1 MVVVRPEHVDEMP
14 GDPPIYPV
22 GCAGVITES
31 HRLPDGRYNL
41 VLLGE
46 HRVRVVARGA
56 ARRVAPVS
64 RRARRAARG
73 LVSRTPSARA
83 WRGCAPRS
91 PRTSASWSA
100 RAQPDRSHAF
110 DPELFAGV
118 DDETFVN
125 AVANAFAFP
134 AEEKQAL
141 LEAETCP
148 SATRASRARSRSSG
162 SSSRARAE
170 AVATCTDRDLS
181 NICEHSLEKRRMSA
195 KFRDRSRRS
204 PAPPRAASNSRPF
217 LRTRAKCAE
226 SVRVRAPQPAF
237 SPTE

>member
-1 MVVVRPEHVDEMP
+1 VSESELLPIFPLSNVVLFPHVKTPLHLFEPRYRQLARDVLQGERRIGMVVVRPEHVDEMP

-46 HRVRVVARGA
+46 HRVRVVAEEPRIES
-56 ARRVAPVS
+56 RLYRVARVVRLEDSYPEGE
-64 RRARRAARG
+64 RARVARLRAAIVADVG
-73 LVSRTPSARA
+73 ALVRH
-83 WRGCAPRS
+83 
-91 PRTSASWSA
+91 
-100 RAQPDRSHAF
+100 AQPDRLHAF

-141 LEAETCP
+141 IEAEDVP
-148 SATRASRARSRSSG
+148 ERYARLASALSFQRLELEGSG
-162 SSSRARAE
+162 RG
-170 AVATCTDRDLS
+170 
-181 NICEHSLEKRRMSA
+181 RRH
-195 KFRDRSRRS
+195 
-204 PAPPRAASNSRPF
+204 
-217 LRTRAKCAE
+217 LH
-226 SVRVRAPQPAF
+226 
-237 SPTE
+237 